1 MRGRGDKQQS
11 ARVHDEPPARESF
24 VPPERDVRSGRP
36 TRATAATSTV
46 PPNNPPPTSPS
57 RRHRAA
63 CPGASPAGCPPPS
76 PPPSSQPASPESPP
90 SPAAETTTTTAPP
103 PTPAPPPAHPSHPS
117 PRPRHRITTR
127 TPPRHQPHRHNDR
140 DDDHQPTPP
149 NSRTNHD
156 NRRRPLPP
164 TTTTTI
170 PAGLNPKRIIGYEI
184 TRTMSQAYD
193 ADGPTPN
200 LLNPEPQRFS
210 TFCDKGRCVYPW
222 IEEIPFDAAKK
233 RLTGIQQSEF
243 GCGIVRTESVTMQRT
258 RNGTYKGFERSTTAP
273 MRTGGVRHDR
283 LRVPHHDETDHRV
296 GTSGRRLRVAQVDH
310 Q

>member
-1 MRGRGDKQQS
+1 MRGRQDKQPS
-11 ARVHDEPPARESF
+11 ARVHDEPPVRETF

-36 TRATAATSTV
+36 TVGDRSNKHRSTQQPATDVPVGAPPRRMPRRIPRWVPAAVAAAVVAAGVAGVAAISGGGDDNNDSASPNTGAAAGAPIPAVTTTATPDTTAPTATTTTPTAPVATTQPPTTAA
-46 PPNNPPPTSPS
+46 
-57 RRHRAA
+57 
-63 CPGASPAGCPPPS
+63 
-76 PPPSSQPASPESPP
+76 
-90 SPAAETTTTTAPP
+90 TTTTT
-103 PTPAPPPAHPSHPS
+103 
-117 PRPRHRITTR
+117 TT
-127 TPPRHQPHRHNDR
+127 T
-140 DDDHQPTPP
+140 T
-149 NSRTNHD
+149 TT
-156 NRRRPLPP
+156 LPP

-170 PAGLNPKRIIGYEI
+170 PAGLDPKRIIGYEI

-273 MRTGGVRHDR
+273 MRT
-283 LRVPHHDETDHRV
+283 
-296 GTSGRRLRVAQVDH
+296 AQCDTIAYEYRITMKPVIG
-310 Q
+310 